1 MCQALGDKRRGAVE
15 VKRGGALLGGQQTKR
30 AWNLRFLS
38 RLELSDTDTHTHC
51 MFICQQPYMT
61 HVDQDALCF
70 WFKQVCEEAC
80 VWTEKSARVLY
91 ALDMNCK
98 PLFIYAS
105 FFKSSKEKYCV
116 SFSIQARDNSSF
128 HESSG
133 GMGWGSSENKR
144 DRAGERGKISC
155 FALASHCSHSLPYFP
170 QHSFT

>member
-1 MCQALGDKRRGAVE
+1 MCVDRKVCTRTVRTGHEL
-15 VKRGGALLGGQQTKR
+15 QT
-30 AWNLRFLS
+30 AFHLR
-38 RLELSDTDTHTHC
+38 
-51 MFICQQPYMT
+51 
-61 HVDQDALCF
+61 
-70 WFKQVCEEAC
+70 K
-80 VWTEKSARVLY
+80 
-91 ALDMNCK
+91 
-98 PLFIYAS
+98 

-170 QHSFT
+170 QHFYLSIKEGRFLWPPADLQMLTGYSSFWLRKKRRGNHGTGIQNETSN

>member
-1 MCQALGDKRRGAVE
+1 MCVDRKVCTRTVRTGHEL
-15 VKRGGALLGGQQTKR
+15 QT
-30 AWNLRFLS
+30 AFHLR
-38 RLELSDTDTHTHC
+38 
-51 MFICQQPYMT
+51 
-61 HVDQDALCF
+61 
-70 WFKQVCEEAC
+70 K
-80 VWTEKSARVLY
+80 
-91 ALDMNCK
+91 
-98 PLFIYAS
+98 